1 MAKSMLILW
10 TIRSLILQVVE
21 GGRSAHV
28 PAMFIFGD
36 SLADAGTNNYI
47 PNCTARADFSP
58 YGVSSF
64 LSPTGRFTNGLT
76 VFDFVERDA
85 FVIAAT
91 QLELPLIPPYRELPF
106 NQSIYSYGANF
117 ASRGSGLLDSTG
129 LQKGVVKLSDQISK
143 FEEFSKRIRKKS
155 YLSNS
160 LYCISSGGNDIK
172 AHLESLLNGSSL
184 TQLNI
189 SSLTHTTSY
198 LQLNPTSLIETPFV
212 NSLVRAHRRY
222 IQRLHRA
229 GARNFLILD
238 ISAVG
243 CTPSARLKRHL
254 LLPFFDPEDNGMCE
268 ALGNTVAPVCSDALK
283 SLLDQL
289 NEKLEGVN
297 IILLNSFHYLENMYY
312 DGKAFGF
319 SETKSA
325 CCGSGLYGANV
336 SCGLSTPPDL
346 YCDDPD
352 THLFWDAM
360 HPTQKAYSIFAE
372 EIWGGNSS
380 VMYPFNLSTLIF
392 GLNKQ

>member
-10 TIRSLILQVVE
+10 TISSLILQVVK
-21 GGRSAHV
+21 GGRCSYV

-47 PNCTARADFSP
+47 PNCTARADLSP

-76 VFDFVERDA
+76 VFDFV
-85 FVIAAT
+85 AT

-117 ASRGSGLLDSTG
+117 ASGGSGLLDSTG
-129 LQKGVVKLSDQISK
+129 LRKRVVKLSDQISK
-143 FEEFSKRIRKKS
+143 FEEFSRCESQKS

-160 LYCISSGGNDIK
+160 LYCISSGGNDIRPY
-172 AHLESLLNGSSL
+172 LESLFNQSSTTQTPSYNETDLNLSSL
-184 TQLNI
+184 K
-189 SSLTHTTSY
+189 S
-198 LQLNPTSLIETPFV
+198 TPFV
-212 NSLVRAHRRY
+212 NSLVSTHRRY

-243 CTPSARLKRHL
+243 CTPSARLELYLKLHN
-254 LLPFFDPEDNGMCE
+254 FDPYDNRICE
-268 ALGNTVAPVCSDALK
+268 VFGNAIAWEYNAGLK
-283 SLLDQL
+283 EVVDDL
-289 NEKLEGVN
+289 NEKLHGVN
-297 IILLNSFHYLENMYY
+297 IILLNSYDYLKNMIRN
-312 DGKAFGF
+312 GEGFGF
-319 SETKSA
+319 SETLSA
-325 CCGSGLYGANV
+325 CCGSGLLGANV
-336 SCGLSTPPDL
+336 SCGKTTPTDQ

-360 HPTQKAYSIFAE
+360 HPTQKVYSIFSN